1 MEQKT
6 ALVTGAA
13 RGIGLA
19 TTKLFLEAGWSVV
32 MVDRDAEVL
41 QSEAAALDNAT
52 AIVCDVSDPQA
63 VDDMAAEAVAING
76 RIDAVVNNAGVA
88 DFGPIEE
95 TDFARWRRVME
106 TNLDGVFLVSQALIP
121 ALKITKGAL
130 LNIASISGLR
140 ASTLRV
146 AYGTSKAAVIQLTK
160 QQAAELG
167 EYGIRANCVCPGPV
181 RTKLAMAVHSQPP
194 GDRAARTA
202 AADDDI
208 VVLVH
213 APVLSRV
220 RNILS
225 VYAKVRRRGVAPQSA
240 FAARPESSRPERRLH
255 AVAAPASERGS
266 CPMSRGCRRG
276 SSPARAAGRKACAS
290 RVRARC
296 RPASRSI
303 RETPPTAG

>member
-1 MEQKT
+1 MTQKI

-19 TTKLFLEAGWSVV
+19 TTKLFIEEGWQVA
-32 MVDRDAEVL
+32 MVDRDADEL
-41 QSEAAALDNAT
+41 AIAADGLDQAKPF
-52 AIVCDVSDPQA
+52 VYDVSIPEQVTEMIAA
-63 VDDMAAEAVAING
+63 VKGAFG

-106 TNLDGVFLVSQALIP
+106 TNLDGVFLVSQAAIP
-121 ALKITKGAL
+121 SLKETKGAL

-181 RTKLAMAVHSQPP
+181 RTKLAMAVHSQEIIDAYHDAIPLNRY
-194 GDRAARTA
+194 G
-202 AADDDI
+202 
-208 VVLVH
+208 
-213 APVLSRV
+213 
-220 RNILS
+220 
-225 VYAKVRRRGVAPQSA
+225 
-240 FAARPESSRPERRLH
+240 
-255 AVAAPASERGS
+255 SEREIAEVIVFLCSERASYVTGQVVAS
-266 CPMSRGCRRG
+266 DGGFDSTGVG
-276 SSPARAAGRKACAS
+276 LPALR
-290 RVRARC
+290 
-296 RPASRSI
+296 
-303 RETPPTAG
+303 T